1 MRVVAFL
8 PCKGSS
14 ERIPNK
20 NTRSLGGEPLFVRTL
35 KKLLLCKDITEV
47 YVDSDDE
54 KIRQLAQVYGAKTL
68 KRPGYLATNETDGH
82 TLFNWEVSQV
92 PGADL
97 YVQALCTAPFV
108 KVSTWRYAVMSLPIM
123 DNDSMVLGR
132 AIGEYEW
139 DEDGPLYPLPIPN
152 SVDLPATLVESMSF
166 YATKPSVTTGRVG
179 KNPYLLLATP
189 IEHLDINTEEDWE
202 LAELVV
208 EGEKA
213 KEQARLN
220 LLKTVISSAMLTDVG
235 AGVLKGNYV
244 PNIAG
249 SKMFGRAR
257 TLHIV
262 PGEGDIY
269 QALKHYDHVGT
280 GDVLMIRND
289 VYQRAYFGGL
299 NARMAIQKGASGAI
313 VQGYTRDK
321 EETSGL
327 GFPVYSQGYT
337 PVDCKGK
344 GYVRC
349 INEPVDFSGTLVCPG
364 DLIFGDEDGIVH
376 IPWKHEEEIIS
387 KVLRL
392 RNNEVCVERGI
403 LSEVDLRTLGEF

>member
-1 MRVVAFL
+1 M
-8 PCKGSS
+8 
-14 ERIPNK
+14 
-20 NTRSLGGEPLFVRTL
+20 
-35 KKLLLCKDITEV
+35 KKLLLCSDIDEV

-54 KIRQLAQVYGAKTL
+54 KIRQLATAYGAKTL
-68 KRPGYLATNETDGH
+68 KRPEYLATNETDGH
-82 TLFNWEVSQV
+82 ALFNWEVSQV
-92 PGADL
+92 PGADV

-108 KVSTWRYAVMSLPIM
+108 KTTTWGAALACLDAS
-123 DNDSMVLGR
+123 DADSVVLGR
-132 AIGEYEW
+132 AVKEYEW
-139 DEDGPLYPLPIPN
+139 DENGPLYPNPIPN
-152 SVDLPATLVESMSF
+152 SVDVPSTYVESMSF
-166 YATKPSVTTGRVG
+166 YVTKPSVTTGRIG
-179 KNPYLLLATP
+179 RHPYLMLTTP
-189 IEHLDINTEEDWE
+189 LEHLDINTEEDWE

-220 LLKTVISSAMLTDVG
+220 LLKTVISSAMLADVG
-235 AGVLKGNYV
+235 ATVLKGNYV
-244 PNIAG
+244 PNLPG

-262 PGEGDIY
+262 PGDGDIY
-269 QALKHYDHVGT
+269 QALQHYTYVGT
-280 GDVLMIRND
+280 GDIVMVRND

-299 NARMAIQKGASGAI
+299 NARMAIQKGACGAI
-313 VQGYTRDK
+313 IQGYTRDK

-337 PVDCKGK
+337 PVDCKGN
-344 GYVRC
+344 GYVWC

-376 IPWKHEEEIIS
+376 IPWRQEEEIIS

-392 RNNEVCVERGI
+392 RNNEVCVEKGI
-403 LSEVDLRTLGEF
+403 ISEVDLRTLGEF

>member
-8 PCKGSS
+8 PCKGRS

-35 KKLLLCKDITEV
+35 KKLLLCPDITEV

-54 KIRQLAQVYGAKTL
+54 QIRQLALVYGAKTL
-68 KRPGYLATNETDGH
+68 KRPEYLATNETDGH

-108 KVSTWRYAVMSLPIM
+108 RPYSWRFCINALAQSNEESATLGVAVK
-123 DNDSMVLGR
+123 
-132 AIGEYEW
+132 EYEW
-139 DEDGPLYPLPIPN
+139 DEDGPLYPNPIPN
-152 SVDLPATLVESMSF
+152 SVDVPSTYVESMSF
-166 YATKPSVTTGRVG
+166 YVTKPSVTTGRIG
-179 KNPYLLLATP
+179 RHPYLMLTTP
-189 IEHLDINTEEDWE
+189 LEHLDINTEEDWE

-220 LLKTVISSAMLTDVG
+220 LLKTVISSAMLADVG

-244 PNIAG
+244 PNLPG

-337 PVDCKGK
+337 PADCKGK

-349 INEPVDFSGTLVCPG
+349 LNEPVDFSGTLVCPG

-376 IPWKHEEEIIS
+376 IPWKQEEEIMS

-392 RNNEVCVERGI
+392 RNNEVCVEKGI
-403 LSEVDLRTLGEF
+403 LSEVDLRTLGDF

>member
-8 PCKGSS
+8 PCKGRS

-20 NTRSLGGEPLFVRTL
+20 NTRTLGGEPLFVRTL
-35 KKLLLCKDITEV
+35 KKLLRCRYVDEV

-54 KIRQLAQVYGAKTL
+54 QIRQLAMVYGAKTL
-68 KRPGYLATNETDGH
+68 KRPEYLATNETDGH

-92 PGADL
+92 PGAGMYL
-97 YVQALCTAPFV
+97 QVLCTAPFA
-108 KVSTWRYAVMSLPIM
+108 STVTWAMAIERLAKSEHDSL
-123 DNDSMVLGR
+123 VLGR
-132 AIGEYEW
+132 EVKEYEW
-139 DEDGPLYPLPIPN
+139 DESGPLYPNPIPN
-152 SVDLPATLVESMSF
+152 SVDVPANMVEGMSF
-166 YATKPSVTTGRVG
+166 YATRPWVTHGRIG
-179 KNPYLLLATP
+179 KHPYFMLTTP
-189 IEHLDINTEEDWE
+189 LEHLDINTKEDWE

-220 LLKTVISSAMLTDVG
+220 LLKTVISSAMLVDVG
-235 AGVLKGNYV
+235 ANVLKGNYV
-244 PNIAG
+244 HNLPG

-313 VQGYTRDK
+313 VQGWTRDK

-327 GFPVYSQGYT
+327 GFPVYTQGYT
-337 PVDCKGK
+337 PADCKGK
-344 GYVRC
+344 GHVRC
-349 INEPVDFSGTLVCPG
+349 LNEPVDFSGTLVCPG

-376 IPWKHEEEIIS
+376 IPWRQEEEILS

-392 RNNEVCVERGI
+392 RNNEVCVESGI

>member
-8 PCKGSS
+8 PCKGKS

-35 KKLLLCKDITEV
+35 KKLLLCGYIHDV

-54 KIRQLAQVYGAKTL
+54 KIRQLALVYGAKIL
-68 KRPGYLATNETDGH
+68 KRPEYLATNETDGH
-82 TLFNWEVSQV
+82 ELFNWEVSQV
-92 PGADL
+92 PGADS
-97 YVQALCTAPFV
+97 YVQVLCTAPFV
-108 KVSTWRYAVMSLPIM
+108 KPNTWACMILSVEAGVH
-123 DNDSMVLGR
+123 DSGVLGR
-132 AIGEYEW
+132 SVKEYEW
-139 DEDGPLYPLPIPN
+139 DEGGPLYPMPIPN
-152 SVDLPATLVESMSF
+152 SADMPNNYVEGMSF
-166 YATKPSVTTGRVG
+166 YMVKAGVTSGRIG
-179 KNPYLLLATP
+179 REPLFGLTTP
-189 IEHLDINTEEDWE
+189 LEHLDINTEEDWE

-299 NARMAIQKGASGAI
+299 NARMATQKGASGAI

-337 PVDCKGK
+337 PADCKGK

-349 INEPVDFSGTLVCPG
+349 LNEPVDFSGTLVCPG
-364 DLIFGDEDGIVH
+364 DLILGDEDGIVH
-376 IPWKHEEEIIS
+376 IPWRQEKEILS

-392 RNNEVCVERGI
+392 RNNEVCVEKGI

>member
-8 PCKGSS
+8 PCKGKS

-35 KKLLLCKDITEV
+35 KKLLLCSEITEV

-54 KIRQLAQVYGAKTL
+54 QIRQLALVYGAKTL
-68 KRPGYLATNETDGH
+68 KRPEYLATNETDGH

-108 KVSTWRYAVMSLPIM
+108 KTITWSAAMASLHVL
-123 DNDSMVLGR
+123 NYDSVVLGR
-132 AIGEYEW
+132 SIKEYEW
-139 DEDGPLYPLPIPN
+139 DEVGPLYPNPIPN
-152 SVDLPATLVESMSF
+152 SVDVPNTYIESMSF
-166 YATKPSVTTGRVG
+166 YATKPSVTTGRIG
-179 KNPYLLLATP
+179 RNPYFMLVTP
-189 IEHLDINTEEDWE
+189 LEHLDINTEEDWE

-220 LLKTVISSAMLTDVG
+220 LLKTVISSAMLVDVG
-235 AGVLKGNYV
+235 AGVLKGSYV
-244 PNIAG
+244 PNLPG

-269 QALKHYDHVGT
+269 QALQHYDHVGT

-289 VYQRAYFGGL
+289 VYQRA
-299 NARMAIQKGASGAI
+299 
-313 VQGYTRDK
+313 
-321 EETSGL
+321 
-327 GFPVYSQGYT
+327 
-337 PVDCKGK
+337 
-344 GYVRC
+344 
-349 INEPVDFSGTLVCPG
+349 
-364 DLIFGDEDGIVH
+364 H
-376 IPWKHEEEIIS
+376 
-387 KVLRL
+387 
-392 RNNEVCVERGI
+392 
-403 LSEVDLRTLGEF
+403 